1 MDSKIIQWLSS
12 YTGMYV
18 SMDTTFVELK
28 FDIFDETVTCDWCN
42 KTFDKNINLHDE
54 WYVTVKDLC
63 DAIKNC
69 S

>member
-1 MDSKIIQWLSS
+1 
-12 YTGMYV
+12 MYV

-54 WYVTVKDLC
+54 WYVTVKDLR